1 MKRFDL
7 ALILIGSAAAMSPAF
22 AASSAMPGMGNM
34 DAGSMGG
41 KPAAAAATQGF
52 MAHGIINSVN
62 AAAGTVNITHQAI
75 KALGW
80 PGMTMTFA
88 VRDRSM
94 LAEVRAGNAVNFDL
108 AKDPSGQYVV
118 TRMTAAK

>member
-41 KPAAAAATQGF
+41 KPDAAAATQGF
-52 MAHGIINSVN
+52 MAHGTINSVN

>member
-1 MKRFDL
+1 MVCTKVLL
-7 ALILIGSAAAMSPAF
+7 AEPRGF
-22 AASSAMPGMGNM
+22 C
-34 DAGSMGG
+34 AGVE
-41 KPAAAAATQGF
+41 K
-52 MAHGIINSVN
+52 
-62 AAAGTVNITHQAI
+62 AI

-88 VRDRSM
+88 VRDKSM